1 MSARRA
7 LPRPRRG
14 IRDRSVP
21 RVLVVT
27 VVMASLVGLIGV
39 LLGTYVIS
47 GNQLGAATG
56 PSLAVPLNT
65 TATGSPSYPSA
76 LPEGSLGDTPAA
88 TTVTTSAATAA
99 RATTSRAT
107 KAATATRASSTAT
120 SSGGAAGTAGSAS
133 TTVTATNVGSTE
145 TQVFTLTN
153 TQRIAAGCPALVWN
167 DTLAAAARAHSVD
180 MAANNYFDHNNQAGL
195 TPAQRVLAAGYS
207 YTLTAENI
215 AAGQPTAQDV
225 LTSWMN
231 SAGHKANIVNCD
243 LHELGVGFAT
253 GGSYGTYWTQDFGTR

>member
-1 MSARRA
+1 MPARRA
-7 LPRPRRG
+7 LPPPPREHH
-14 IRDRSVP
+14 DRAVP
-21 RVLVVT
+21 RVLVLT
-27 VVMASLVGLIGV
+27 VVTASLVGLVGV
-39 LLGTYVIS
+39 LLGTSVIS
-47 GNQLGAATG
+47 GNQLAQAG
-56 PSLAVPLNT
+56 PSLAVPRGT
-65 TATGSPSYPSA
+65 TAGTTPASASPEASLSDSSTPSA
-76 LPEGSLGDTPAA
+76 AA
-88 TTVTTSAATAA
+88 PSPTAA
-99 RATTSRAT
+99 SSSALRATGTRAT
-107 KAATATRASSTAT
+107 KATSATRASTTAT
-120 SSGGAAGTAGSAS
+120 APGTAPAS
-133 TTVTATNVGSTE
+133 SVTATNVSSME
-145 TQVFTLTN
+145 QQVFALTN

-167 DTLAAAARAHSVD
+167 VTLASVARAHSAD
-180 MAANNYFDHNNQAGL
+180 MVANNYFDHNDQAGL

>member
-1 MSARRA
+1 
-7 LPRPRRG
+7 
-14 IRDRSVP
+14 
-21 RVLVVT
+21 VLVVT
-27 VVMASLVGLIGV
+27 LVLASLVGLIGV

-47 GNQLGAATG
+47 GNQRGAQPG
-56 PSLAVPLNT
+56 PSLAVPLSTAASGT
-65 TATGSPSYPSA
+65 TSSA
-76 LPEGSLGDTPAA
+76 SASIDGSLGDSATPTSVTTGPTAA
-88 TTVTTSAATAA
+88 TTTATRAATRATKATSAAT
-99 RATTSRAT
+99 RASTTS
-107 KAATATRASSTAT
+107 TASTTR
-120 SSGGAAGTAGSAS
+120 AS
-133 TTVTATNVGSTE
+133 TTVTATAISSME
-145 TQVFTLTN
+145 QLVFTLTN

-167 DTLAAAARAHSVD
+167 DTLAAVARAHSAD

-207 YTLTAENI
+207 YTVTAENI

-225 LTSWMN
+225 MTSWMN

>member
-1 MSARRA
+1 
-7 LPRPRRG
+7 
-14 IRDRSVP
+14 
-21 RVLVVT
+21 
-27 VVMASLVGLIGV
+27 MASLVGLIGL

-47 GNQLGAATG
+47 GNQLGAGTG
-56 PSLAVPLNT
+56 PIVAVPLNT
-65 TATGSPSYPSA
+65 APSGTPTSA
-76 LPEGSLGDTPAA
+76 SAWPDGSLGATPTA
-88 TTVTTSAATAA
+88 VTTSPSAAATTAA

-107 KAATATRASSTAT
+107 KATATRATTKGSTAPAT
-120 SSGGAAGTAGSAS
+120 SPATAVGGM
-133 TTVTATNVGSTE
+133 E
-145 TQVFTLTN
+145 QQVFTLTN

-167 DTLAAAARAHSVD
+167 DTLAAVARAHSAD
-180 MAANNYFDHNNQAGL
+180 MAANNYFDHNSQAGL

-207 YTLTAENI
+207 YTYTAENI

-253 GGSYGTYWTQDFGTR
+253 GGGYGTYWTQDFGTR

>member
-1 MSARRA
+1 MPARRA

-27 VVMASLVGLIGV
+27 LVMACLVGLVGV

-47 GNQLGAATG
+47 GSQLGAAAG
-56 PSLAVPLNT
+56 PSVAVPLSTASGSGSSTSASPQASLSDTVTRGASVPAATTT
-65 TATGSPSYPSA
+65 TATKATTRATKGTAATKTSSTAKAPTTAPKTS
-76 LPEGSLGDTPAA
+76 AA
-88 TTVTTSAATAA
+88 TTVTATFI
-99 RATTSRAT
+99 
-107 KAATATRASSTAT
+107 
-120 SSGGAAGTAGSAS
+120 GSIEQ
-133 TTVTATNVGSTE
+133 T
-145 TQVFTLTN
+145 VFTLTN

-167 DTLAAAARAHSVD
+167 DTLAAVARAHSAD

-207 YTLTAENI
+207 YTYTAENI

-225 LTSWMN
+225 MTSWMN
-231 SAGHKANIVNCD
+231 SAGHKANIINCD

-253 GGSYGTYWTQDFGTR
+253 GGGYGTYWTQDFGTR